1 VGIITVAA
9 TRCSP
14 RRAVVVAVFAPERRG
29 GTNEIAVRD
38 TAVHTNRSAGAS
50 APTKKSDGND
60 DAYGREEAG
69 HHGEPGQRDRFA
81 TIGDSKSMPMA
92 RASAAARVVATAAVS
107 VAMKPVTVSPRSRWV
122 WLVWPDAGF
131 VTTPVAFMLF
141 MSFLH
146 HSVSGVR
153 GVLTG
158 M

>member
-1 VGIITVAA
+1 
-9 TRCSP
+9 
-14 RRAVVVAVFAPERRG
+14 VVAVFAPVRRG

-81 TIGDSKSMPMA
+81 TIADSKSMPMA